1 LFNKLIGDGGMA
13 YVTVNTN
20 GQVTIPSDLR
30 RKTRITPGGLVEVT
44 ETNDGIL
51 MKPAII
57 VSKDELASLRALTQ
71 RNHITKAQLV
81 SACRDIGKAVYSEEF
96 E

>member
-1 LFNKLIGDGGMA
+1 MA

-30 RKTRITPGGLVEVT
+30 KKSRITPGGLVEVT
-44 ETNDGIL
+44 GTDDGIL
-51 MKPAII
+51 LKPAIV
-57 VSKDELASLRALTQ
+57 VSKDELASLRKLTL
-71 RNHITKAQLV
+71 RNNISKAQLV
-81 SACRDIGKAVYSEEF
+81 SACREIGEAVYSEEF